1 MRKREQ
7 ERREKFWGQRNAEM
21 DKIEDLVRRTCFR
34 PKRKDHKRLTNGTGW
49 IKQHQYDAACN
60 YFNAPSDRELRRF
73 IADATGD
80 VVMIPSHGST
90 EGVLVSAGEHQG

>member
-1 MRKREQ
+1 
-7 ERREKFWGQRNAEM
+7 M

-34 PKRKDHKRLTNGTGW
+34 PKCKDHKRLTNGTGW

-80 VVMIPSHGST
+80 VVTIPLMGQPRGCLSLPVNITG
-90 EGVLVSAGEHQG
+90 